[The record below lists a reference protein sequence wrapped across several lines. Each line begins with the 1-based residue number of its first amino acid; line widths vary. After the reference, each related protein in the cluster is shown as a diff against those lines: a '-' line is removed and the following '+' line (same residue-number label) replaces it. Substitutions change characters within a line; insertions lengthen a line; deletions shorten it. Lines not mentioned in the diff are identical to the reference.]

1 MKPYSTSC
9 DENRD
14 PIFSVIES
22 ILSGCSSV
30 LEIGTGTG
38 QHAVYFAQKLP
49 HLSWYTSDRVEN
61 HAGIKVWL
69 DEAGLNNTY
78 GPLDLNVSTS
88 NWPHQTFDAVFS
100 ANTLHIMHWSD
111 VEAMFAGVGRVLR
124 NQGRFLV
131 YGPFNYGGEYTSDS
145 NAKFDEWLRGR
156 DVKSGI
162 RNYEDLD
169 ALAHQAGLV
178 LKNDYAM
185 PANNRILYWEK
196 QVAA

>member
-1 MKPYSTSC
+1 MKPYSSSC

-14 PIFSVIES
+14 PIFSVIEP
-22 ILSGCSSV
+22 ILTGCSSV

-49 HLSWYTSDRVEN
+49 HLSWYTSDRAEN
-61 HAGIKVWL
+61 HVGIKVWL

-111 VEAMFAGVGRVLR
+111 IEAMFAGVGRVLR
-124 NQGRFLV
+124 NQGRLLV
-131 YGPFNYGGEYTSDS
+131 YGPFNYGGDYTSDS
-145 NAKFDEWLRGR
+145 NAKFDEWLRAR